1 MDTNFKLLR
10 ISNNLSTNQVA
21 KNIGVSLRTY
31 QNYENGSTEMTYETL
46 SKTADFFGCSVDYLL
61 GHQTKNIVYLD
72 SLTENQKEAISLIK
86 TLSERETAKVIGYIE
101 RIKETPLE
109 DIILKH
115 LESEE

>member
-1 MDTNFKLLR
+1 MENLKLLR
-10 ISNNLSTNQVA
+10 KNANLTQTEMA
-21 KNIGVSLRTY
+21 KVFNMSLRGY
-31 QNYENGSTEMTYETL
+31 QDIESGKNETSYKNL
-46 SKTADFFGCSVDYLL
+46 CKFSDYFGCSIDYLL

-72 SLTENQKEAISLIK
+72 SLTENQKDAISLIK
-86 TLSERETAKVIGYIE
+86 TLSDRETAKVIGYIE

>member
-1 MDTNFKLLR
+1 MNLVKLR
-10 ISNNLSTNQVA
+10 N
-21 KNIGVSLRTY
+21 NIGLSQQDVAEKIGIKKTTY
-31 QNYENGSTEMTYETL
+31 WSYETGRTEPPIEIL
-46 SKTADFFGCSVDYLL
+46 NKLADFFGCSVDYLL
-61 GHQTKNIVYLD
+61 GHQTKNTVYLD

-86 TLSERETAKVIGYIE
+86 TLSDRETAKVIGYIE

>member
-1 MDTNFKLLR
+1 MNLKNLR
-10 ISNNLSTNQVA
+10 MQNNLSQQQLA
-21 KNIGVSLRTY
+21 KTLGIKQNTLS
-31 QNYENGSTEMTYETL
+31 NYENGITQPDLNLIIKIS
-46 SKTADFFGCSVDYLL
+46 DFFGCSIDYLL
-61 GHQTKNIVYLD
+61 GHQTKNTVYLD

-86 TLSERETAKVIGYIE
+86 TLSDRETAKVIGYIE

>member
-1 MDTNFKLLR
+1 MENLKLLR
-10 ISNNLSTNQVA
+10 KNANLTQAEMA
-21 KNIGVSLRTY
+21 KVFNMSLRGY
-31 QNYENGSTEMTYETL
+31 QDIESGKNETSYKNL
-46 SKTADFFGCSVDYLL
+46 LKFSDYFNCSIDYLL
-61 GHQTKNIVYLD
+61 GHQTKNTVYLD

-86 TLSERETAKVIGYIE
+86 TLTDRETAKVIGYIE

>member
-1 MDTNFKLLR
+1 MENLRKLREEFGLTQKELAEKM
-10 ISNNLSTNQVA
+10 NVA
-21 KNIGVSLRTY
+21 KATVYFYEQNKVSP
-31 QNYENGSTEMTYETL
+31 STEML
-46 SKTADFFGCSVDYLL
+46 IKLADYFNCSVDYLL
-61 GHQTKNIVYLD
+61 GHQTKNTVYLD

-86 TLSERETAKVIGYIE
+86 TLSDRETAKVIGYIE

>member
-1 MDTNFKLLR
+1 ME
-10 ISNNLSTNQVA
+10 NLKKMRREKRLSQMEMA
-21 KNIGVSLRTY
+21 KILGLSYRGY
-31 QNYENGSTEMTYETL
+31 QNIEYGYCETSYETL
-46 SKTADFFGCSVDYLL
+46 KKIADFFGCSIDYLL
-61 GHQTKNIVYLD
+61 GHQTKNTVYLD

-86 TLSERETAKVIGYIE
+86 TLTDRETAKVIGYIE

>member
-1 MDTNFKLLR
+1 MKNLKIIRKSLNYTQKDVAQKLNIAEPTYSHYESGRYEPNTDTLVKL
-10 ISNNLSTNQVA
+10 
-21 KNIGVSLRTY
+21 
-31 QNYENGSTEMTYETL
+31 
-46 SKTADFFGCSVDYLL
+46 ADFFGCSVDYLL

-86 TLSERETAKVIGYIE
+86 TLSDRETAKVIGYIE